1 MHESALNETSP
12 PPILCSIK
20 HASAMIGRGTQAI
33 YDLIGGGKIRAVKSD
48 GRTLVVV
55 ASLHEYADNLP
66 PAQIAAPRQRKPQ
79 HLRQAEADKPQQLPQ
94 MEAKTGPPRE
104 RRRLRQA
111 QSETTNA

>member
-1 MHESALNETSP
+1 ML
-12 PPILCSIK
+12 
-20 HASAMIGRGTQAI
+20 GRGISTI

-55 ASLHEYADNLP
+55 ASLHEYANNLP

>member
-48 GRTLVVV
+48 GRTLVDVE
-55 ASLHEYADNLP
+55 SLHAYARGLP
-66 PAQIAAPRQRKPQ
+66 SAKIAPPRRRKPQ
-79 HLRQAEADKPQQLPQ
+79 HLRSGD
-94 MEAKTGPPRE
+94 
-104 RRRLRQA
+104 RQRMR
-111 QSETTNA
+111 